1 MDSTEEVP
9 AEVEPSVE
17 IDVDLSAS
25 SPTPKEL
32 EIQADLDEPD
42 GGVLDPPKSILKIST
57 VTQGE
62 EDDHESSENDEKK
75 KDKWVII
82 IPHCASIN

>member
-32 EIQADLDEPD
+32 EIQADEPD
-42 GGVLDPPKSILKIST
+42 GGVLDPPKSILKNST

-75 KDKWVII
+75 KDKWVVINAL
-82 IPHCASIN
+82 CSIN